1 MAEQQDKD
9 TRKSFFDSLPSY
21 LAGLAAVATAT
32 VAVLTYL
39 HNRNV
44 AGTKEQET
52 TPITEPEVSRD
63 HVGAVPSVEI
73 APTRPTPAGT
83 APASSKPAAGTPA
96 KSATQAAPTLQSA
109 LHPVRCASYVGTWR
123 LSSGEL
129 LSLFDNERAEARA
142 GATAAP
148 RFGRWACS
156 GRNEEMLYLT
166 MDREPTLAFTAS
178 GDGKLYQRITDQR
191 TTTTPLTAT
200 RAPEK

>member
-39 HNRNV
+39 HNRDV
-44 AGTKEQET
+44 ARTKEQET
-52 TPITEPEVSRD
+52 IPITEPEVNPE

-73 APTRPTPAGT
+73 TPTRPTPAG
-83 APASSKPAAGTPA
+83 S
-96 KSATQAAPTLQSA
+96 KSAPQATPTLGSA
-109 LHPVRCASYVGTWR
+109 LHPARCASYVGTWQ

-129 LSLFDNERAEARA
+129 LTFLADERVEARA
-142 GATAAP
+142 SADAAP
-148 RFGRWACS
+148 RFGRYNCS
-156 GRNEEMLYLT
+156 GRNEEILYLM
-166 MDREPTLAFTAS
+166 MDREGTLTFTES

-200 RAPEK
+200 RAPPK